1 MTSISE
7 TSPAAVMAAIH
18 PALASALAKQGYE
31 TLTPVQNSVLEAD
44 AEGHDLLVS
53 AQTGSGKT
61 VAFGLAIAPT
71 LLGNSQKFPPKGR
84 PLGLIIAPTREL
96 ALQVQRELGWLYAD
110 AGVSLLVLVRSLL
123 LGRVRREERLVVT
136 RYCVIVVVVMGS
148 IARGAGVVVQACV
161 A

>member
-1 MTSISE
+1 
-7 TSPAAVMAAIH
+7 MAAIH

-31 TLTPVQNSVLEAD
+31 TLTPVQTAVLEAD

-71 LLGNSQKFPPKGR
+71 LLGKAEKFPPKGR

-110 AGVSLLVLVRSLL
+110 AGVVTISCV
-123 LGRVRREERLVVT
+123 GGMDMQKERR
-136 RYCVIVVVVMGS
+136 
-148 IARGAGVVVQACV
+148 A
-161 A
+161 